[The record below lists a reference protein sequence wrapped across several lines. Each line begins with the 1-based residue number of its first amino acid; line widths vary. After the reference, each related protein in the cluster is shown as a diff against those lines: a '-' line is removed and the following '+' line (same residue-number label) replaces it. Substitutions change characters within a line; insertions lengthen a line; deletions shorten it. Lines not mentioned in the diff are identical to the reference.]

1 MNVEDDPNLA
11 QETLFLNTIG
21 YKHDHY
27 RMTKRSD
34 CLSLR
39 LPHRLRCCP
48 CDNHLIRMM
57 KLNENA
63 NRYSTHECEK
73 PDNNSTNLNYK
84 KDYKDK
90 INLFLVSGN
99 LYSSWHSNYGTCTKC
114 FMKDGYFSI
123 TLELDSPFTSYFLYF
138 FL

>member
-63 NRYSTHECEK
+63 NRYATHECEK

-90 INLFLVSGN
+90 INLFLVSSSN
-99 LYSSWHSNYGTCTKC
+99 LVTPSASSGSV
-114 FMKDGYFSI
+114 
-123 TLELDSPFTSYFLYF
+123 
-138 FL
+138 